1 MKTGFIEGF
10 HFFYKIFSLVF
21 FLLSSRNLKLDLFTR
36 FISKKSRERNT
47 VSHRSAGRAHR
58 DEGGVLRR
66 GDPTSWIPPDIGSS
80 RSGKLPANLL
90 LLSPGSQTFRRER
103 RPSAL
108 HQRIGT
114 LTASID
120 SIGELV
126 RRSEQHCPQVIIF
139 IHPLTHVVLFGIISC
154 G

>member
-1 MKTGFIEGF
+1 MDNRLEFINFKDWYSGC
-10 HFFYKIFSLVF
+10 HFP
-21 FLLSSRNLKLDLFTR
+21 
-36 FISKKSRERNT
+36 SKKSRESNT
-47 VSHRSAGRAHR
+47 KHRSGRAHR

-80 RSGKLPANLL
+80 RSGKLPTNLL

-103 RPSAL
+103 RPFAL

-139 IHPLTHVVLFGIISC
+139 IRPLTHVVLFGIISC